1 MRTSTVGRAAAALA
15 LVAGA
20 GLLAGT
26 TDLARTGPP
35 AAPGSVAERVSL
47 AGQSYAVGGKEF
59 EEQLILCQM
68 TVALLESVG
77 ADVTERCRTGGT
89 DVARNALEGGD
100 LDVYWEYTGTAWI
113 TFLGE
118 TVPIPDE
125 QGQWQAVADRDLAE
139 NGIRWIGRTPFDN
152 TYAFAV
158 AGAAADEYGLATL
171 SDMAAWFRD
180 GRTGASMCVE
190 PEYVSRS
197 DGLPGLQEAYGFTV
211 PSPIVLAQGVIFQA
225 TADGDPCLFGIVNST
240 DGRIPQLGL
249 RVLDDDRGYH
259 PIYNA
264 SATVREDTYAR
275 APQIAQVLE
284 PLAAALD
291 VATISE
297 LNKQVSADGR
307 DPREVARTWL
317 IDRGW
322 IGPSR

>member
-1 MRTSTVGRAAAALA
+1 MRTSTAGRAAAALA
-15 LVAGA
+15 LVLGA

-26 TDLARTGPP
+26 TDLSRTGPP
-35 AAPGSVAERVSL
+35 ATPGSVAGQVSL

-59 EEQLILCQM
+59 DEQLILCQM

-77 ADVTERCRTGGT
+77 AEVTERCRTGGT

-118 TVPIPDE
+118 TTPIPDE
-125 QGQWQAVADRDLAE
+125 QAQWQAVADRDLAE

-158 AGAAADEYGLATL
+158 AGSADPGLTTL

-180 GRTGASMCVE
+180 GRPGASMCVE
-190 PEYVSRS
+190 PEYVSRD
-197 DGLPGLQEAYGFTV
+197 DGLPGLQQTYGFTV
-211 PSPIVLAQGVIFQA
+211 PSPVVLAAGVIFQA
-225 TADGDPCLFGIVNST
+225 TADGDPCLFGIVNAT

-249 RVLDDDRGYH
+249 RVLDDDRRYH

-264 SATVREDTYAR
+264 SATVREEAYAR

-307 DPREVARTWL
+307 EPREVARTWL
-317 IDRGW
+317 AERGW
-322 IGPSR
+322 IGG